1 MNDDQ
6 TRPSNSA
13 LALPHT
19 EAFVPDE
26 TCAMSDNNSNSG
38 GNESEEEYEIER
50 ILNHQEKRFGRQRGY
65 FVKWKGYGEADNSW
79 VAEEDAAN
87 AKDLITEYWDREKEK
102 KAAKSGSA
110 STASIKRGRKSEP
123 RTASEVSKK
132 RARSTKA
139 VSAEPIEVDEEP
151 PAQKKKRQSKGAK
164 MEVDGTEDDEDG
176 DADLP
181 VVAAMDKKYRNL
193 DSWEDLIASIET
205 VEQHPDNPD
214 GLMVYVT
221 LKDGRRVRETSATA
235 REKFPQ
241 LLIDFYES
249 NLRWKTG
256 S

>member
-1 MNDDQ
+1 
-6 TRPSNSA
+6 
-13 LALPHT
+13 
-19 EAFVPDE
+19 
-26 TCAMSDNNSNSG
+26 MSDNNSNSG

-164 MEVDGTEDDEDG
+164 MEVDGTEDDEEG

-181 VVAAMDKKYRNL
+181 VVAAMDKKYRDL